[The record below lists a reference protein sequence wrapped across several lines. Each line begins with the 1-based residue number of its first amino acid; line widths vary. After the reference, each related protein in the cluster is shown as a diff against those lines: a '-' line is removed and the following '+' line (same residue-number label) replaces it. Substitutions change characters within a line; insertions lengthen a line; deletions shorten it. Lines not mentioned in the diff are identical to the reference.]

1 MRKPRRAVSL
11 KDHELLLV
19 TQNVPS
25 IHYGP
30 SDYIHLEARNE
41 AWCEEVME
49 GSSWVERWMAE
60 VDKKILQLIPYIIC
74 SDSDGNI
81 LSYRRQGGGETRL
94 EGKRSIGIGGHVND
108 RDKEIETNDY
118 KQHMEKTKTSNSWDI
133 IINGAARELEEELGL
148 SRLYSSRELKQV
160 GTIFTPTDGVTM
172 TPLPRV
178 GQVHLGI
185 IYTLNIS
192 NQITVKASEG
202 LVDPVFLLD
211 IPDLEEYELWSRMI
225 LDNID
230 TIRTIS
236 HDNDRRRRPQ

>member
-1 MRKPRRAVSL
+1 MKKPRRAVSL

-25 IHYGP
+25 IHYGT
-30 SDYIHLEARNE
+30 SDYIHLEPQNE
-41 AWCEEVME
+41 AWCEEVMM
-49 GSSWVERWMAE
+49 GSSWVERWLAE
-60 VDKKILQLIPYIIC
+60 TDTKILQLIPYIVC
-74 SDSDGNI
+74 FNSDSNI
-81 LSYRRQGGGETRL
+81 LSYRRKGGGETRL

-108 RDKEIETNDY
+108 RDKKISSDNY
-118 KQHMEKTKTSNSWDI
+118 KRHIEKTKTTNLWEI
-133 IINGAARELEEELGL
+133 VINGATRELEEELGL
-148 SRLYSSRELKQV
+148 SKKYSSRELKQV
-160 GTIFTPTDGVTM
+160 GTIFTPTDGRTM

-192 NQITVKASEG
+192 NTVTVKATEG
-202 LVDPVFLLD
+202 LIDPMFLLD

-230 TIRTIS
+230 TIRNIS
-236 HDNDRRRRPQ
+236 HGNNSRRPQ